1 MKRIS
6 KVATVLIGV
15 IGVALA
21 LPMGSA
27 LTASEVMAQGNTPG
41 CPAQCPRGTQ
51 GKQGKRGKRGKQGV
65 QGPAGATGLTGPLG
79 PAGLT
84 GSAGPQ
90 GPQGLPGTAGLTGAR
105 GPQGPQGLPG
115 TAGLTGARGP
125 QGLQGL
131 QGLQGEPGICPPCG
145 TPGPSGLEDL
155 TRTSGPPGEPASI
168 RFARISADGILDVAQ
183 SSGVTQDNISMSGT
197 DYCIGGLSTVRGG
210 QVTADFMETEADETT
225 AQVALETGACQV
237 MVVVRKRD
245 ERDGSTFNDVNG
257 GFFLILY

>member
-1 MKRIS
+1 MGRHKLGLVHRMRERGTTFINRGISMKRIS

-90 GPQGLPGTAGLTGAR
+90 G
-105 GPQGPQGLPG
+105 LPG

-183 SSGVTQDNISMSGT
+183 SSGVVIRQ
-197 DYCIGGLSTVRGG
+197 R
-210 QVTADFMETEADETT
+210 E
-225 AQVALETGACQV
+225 
-237 MVVVRKRD
+237 
-245 ERDGSTFNDVNG
+245 GSTFNEVNG
-257 GFFLILY
+257 GFFLLLY